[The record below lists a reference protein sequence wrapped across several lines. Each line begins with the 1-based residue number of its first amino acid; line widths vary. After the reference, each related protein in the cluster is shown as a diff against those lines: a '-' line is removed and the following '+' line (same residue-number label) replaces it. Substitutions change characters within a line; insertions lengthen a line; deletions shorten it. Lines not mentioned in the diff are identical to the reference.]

1 MELRKED
8 TMSESSIDI
17 QDTKENKVNREVKKG
32 VIEIYDDLLKTIWD
46 KILPTLG
53 IVTVV
58 TIAERAISR
67 TAQKYPCFRELRV
80 SEKGMVFDG
89 ARAEL
94 DCADKEDLKNGFK
107 ELVTN
112 LFDILA
118 KLTGNI
124 LIGQLMK
131 EVEGIEINN
140 ER

>member
-1 MELRKED
+1 MTENVFD
-8 TMSESSIDI
+8 ISETIES
-17 QDTKENKVNREVKKG
+17 KVNCEVKKG
-32 VIEIYDDLLKTIWD
+32 VIEIYDDLLKTIWS

-67 TAQKYPCFRELRV
+67 TAQKYPALRGLTV
-80 SEKGMVFDG
+80 AEDGIAFDG
-89 ARAEL
+89 ARDALNKE
-94 DCADKEDLKNGFK
+94 DKESLKNEFK

-131 EVEGIEINN
+131 EVEGLEIGN
-140 ER
+140 EG